1 MPEEGQTMFTT
12 ELETLLPELR
22 GFARMLC
29 GDRDLAD
36 DIVQNACLKAWT
48 ARTSFDPQQGAFKSW
63 MFTIVRNEFLQHAR
77 KHKRVESYA
86 PSELENWLTQ
96 DCQFSTRASCSD
108 AIKRLFALKPEQ
120 RDVFILVVAI
130 GYSYEEAAKICNCEV
145 GTIKSRI
152 NRARKQLSETQVDP
166 VTGAE
171 MQGKSH
177 PGFHGVRDIM
187 GYAEALIQ
195 RAA

>member
-1 MPEEGQTMFTT
+1 MFTKD
-12 ELETLLPELR
+12 LEALLPELR

-48 ARTSFDPQQGAFKSW
+48 ARSSFDPKRGAFKSW
-63 MFTIVRNEFLQHAR
+63 MFTITRNEFLQHVR
-77 KHKRVESYA
+77 KQKRTESYA
-86 PSELENWLTQ
+86 PSELENWLTE
-96 DCQFSTRASCSD
+96 DCQLSTRASCSD

-120 RDVFILVVAI
+120 RDVFILVVAM
-130 GYSYEEAAKICNCEV
+130 GYSYEEAAAICKCEI

-152 NRARKQLSETQVDP
+152 NRARKQLSSETDQTELEASVP
-166 VTGAE
+166 P
-171 MQGKSH
+171 SSN
-177 PGFHGVRDIM
+177 PGFHGVKDVM
-187 GYAEALIQ
+187 GYADALVQ

>member
-1 MPEEGQTMFTT
+1 MFTT
-12 ELETLLPELR
+12 ELESLLPEMR

-29 GDRDLAD
+29 GNRDLAD

-48 ARTSFDPQQGAFKSW
+48 ARKSFDPQKGAFKSW

-86 PSELENWLTQ
+86 PSELENQLTQ
-96 DCQFSTRASCSD
+96 DCQLNTRASCSD
-108 AIKRLFALKPEQ
+108 AIKRLFALNPEQ

-152 NRARKQLSETQVDP
+152 NRARKQLSQPSADLDESNEAP
-166 VTGAE
+166 G
-171 MQGKSH
+171 MSY
-177 PGFHGVRDIM
+177 PGFHGVRDVM

>member
-1 MPEEGQTMFTT
+1 MPGEGHTMFTK
-12 ELETLLPELR
+12 ELETLMPELR

-29 GDRDLAD
+29 GNRDLAD

-48 ARTSFDPQQGAFKSW
+48 ARQSFDPAKGAFKSW
-63 MFTIVRNEFLQHAR
+63 MFTITRNEFLQHVR
-77 KHKRVESYA
+77 KQKRTESYA
-86 PSELENWLTQ
+86 PSDLENWLTEE
-96 DCQFSTRASCSD
+96 CQFNTRASCSD

-120 RDVFILVVAI
+120 RDVFILVVAM
-130 GYSYEEAAKICNCEV
+130 GYSYEEAATICKCEI

-152 NRARKQLSETQVDP
+152 NRARKQLSAPADGPLPADP
-166 VTGAE
+166 EAA
-171 MQGKSH
+171 KSY
-177 PGFHGVRDIM
+177 PGFHGVRDIL

>member
-1 MPEEGQTMFTT
+1 MFTQ
-12 ELETLLPELR
+12 ELETLMPELR

-48 ARTSFDPQQGAFKSW
+48 ARQSFDPKKGAFKSW
-63 MFTIVRNEFLQHAR
+63 MFTITRNEFLQHVR
-77 KHKRVESYA
+77 KQKRTESYA
-86 PSELENWLTQ
+86 PSELENWLTEE
-96 DCQFSTRASCSD
+96 CQLNTRASCSD

-120 RDVFILVVAI
+120 RDVFILVVAM
-130 GYSYEEAAKICNCEV
+130 GYSYEEAAAICKCEI

-152 NRARKQLSETQVDP
+152 NRARKQLSSEPDLTTSEDRAPQ
-166 VTGAE
+166 
-171 MQGKSH
+171 SSY
-177 PGFHGVRDIM
+177 PGFHGVRDVM
-187 GYAEALIQ
+187 GYAEALVQ